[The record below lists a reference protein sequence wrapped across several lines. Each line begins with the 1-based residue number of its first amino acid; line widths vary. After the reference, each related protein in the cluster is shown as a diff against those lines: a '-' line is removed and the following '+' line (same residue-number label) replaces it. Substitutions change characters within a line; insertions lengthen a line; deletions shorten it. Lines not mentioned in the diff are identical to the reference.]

1 MASESIGTKRRES
14 YGTRSSRRRTS
25 RSGNQATSEIPVMTT
40 VSLENA
46 DLSAARGPVN
56 LRERNDWLDYGYAQI
71 VDKSLGG
78 EVLLNL

>member
-1 MASESIGTKRRES
+1 
-14 YGTRSSRRRTS
+14 
-25 RSGNQATSEIPVMTT
+25 MTT

-46 DLSAARGPVN
+46 DLSAPRGPVN